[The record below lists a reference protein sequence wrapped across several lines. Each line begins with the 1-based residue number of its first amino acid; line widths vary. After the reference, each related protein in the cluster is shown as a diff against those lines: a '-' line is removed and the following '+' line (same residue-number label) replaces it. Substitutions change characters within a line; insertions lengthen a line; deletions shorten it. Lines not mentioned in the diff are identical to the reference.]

1 MKNSEIFFAKKNKTL
16 IPINGDFFLK
26 DVVSLDQFDRKS
38 VEKVFATAAKIK
50 KTSTKKL
57 LNVLKGKIISLL
69 FFEPS
74 TRTFSSHSAA
84 AKRLGAQ
91 TVEHQ
96 NPMQTSS
103 VVKGETVED
112 MIKIMEQYSDAIV
125 IRHPL
130 IGTAERSAN
139 VADIP
144 VVNAGDGAGE
154 HPTQA
159 LLDSFTIYEKFGTL
173 ENLKGLFCGDFK
185 YGRALRSL
193 LKLFSMYKNNTFYL
207 LSPKELRL
215 TKEELGDYK
224 KKGLN
229 LIEINSENEIP
240 ADCHFWYWT
249 RIQKERFKADKS
261 KKISMP
267 MLSPELLEKKGNK
280 KMIVMHVL
288 PRIDEVDKRIDKDP
302 RCIFL
307 TTQAKNGM
315 YIRMALL
322 KLILEK

>member
-1 MKNSEIFFAKKNKTL
+1 MIKL
-16 IPINGDFFLK
+16 IDGDFKNK
-26 DVVSLDQFDRKS
+26 DVVSLDQFDRRS

-50 KTSTKKL
+50 KTPTKKL
-57 LNVLKGKIISLL
+57 LNILKGKIISLL

-74 TRTFSSHSAA
+74 TRTFSSNSAA
-84 AKRLGAQ
+84 VKRLGGQ

-96 NPMQTSS
+96 NPLQTSS
-103 VVKGETVED
+103 VVKGETIED

-144 VVNAGDGAGE
+144 IINAGDGAGE

-159 LLDSFTIYEKFGTL
+159 LLDSFTIFEKFGTL
-173 ENLKGLFCGDFK
+173 ENLAGLFCGDFK
-185 YGRALRSL
+185 YGRGLRSL

-215 TKEELGDYK
+215 TKEEIESYRS
-224 KKGLN
+224 KGLN
-229 LIEINSENEIP
+229 LIEINSEKEIP
-240 ADCHFWYWT
+240 SDCNFWYWT
-249 RIQKERFKADKS
+249 RIQKERFKVGKL
-261 KKISMP
+261 KKILIP
-267 MLSPELLEKKGNK
+267 ILSPELLEKKGNK
-280 KMIVMHVL
+280 KMIVMHIL
-288 PRIDEVDKRIDKDP
+288 PRIDEVDKRIDSDP

-315 YIRMALL
+315 FVRMALL
-322 KLILEK
+322 SLILGGRV

>member
-1 MKNSEIFFAKKNKTL
+1 MKISE
-16 IPINGDFFLK
+16 DFFLK
-26 DVVSLDQFDRKS
+26 DIISIDQFDKRS

-50 KTSTKKL
+50 KTPVKKL
-57 LNVLKGKIISLL
+57 LKILSGKVIALL

-91 TVEHQ
+91 TIEHQ

-103 VVKGETVED
+103 VVKGETIED
-112 MIKIMEQYSDAIV
+112 TMKIIEQYSDAIV
-125 IRHPL
+125 IRHPM
-130 IGTAERSAN
+130 IGTAEKAAN
-139 VADIP
+139 VVDIP
-144 VVNAGDGAGE
+144 VINAGDGAGE

-159 LLDSFTIYEKFGTL
+159 LLDAFTIYERFGTL
-173 ENLKGLFCGDFK
+173 DNLTGLFCGDFR

-207 LSPKELRL
+207 LSPEELRL
-215 TKEELGDYK
+215 TEEDFRLYK
-224 KKGLN
+224 NKGLN
-229 LIEINSENEIP
+229 LIEINSEKEIP
-240 ADCHFWYWT
+240 SYCHFWYWT

-261 KKISMP
+261 KKILMP
-267 MLSPELLEKKGNK
+267 ILSPELLEKKGNK

-315 YIRMALL
+315 FIRMALFS
-322 KLILEK
+322 LILGDRR

>member
-1 MKNSEIFFAKKNKTL
+1 MSMIQN
-16 IPINGDFFLK
+16 INGDFKNK
-26 DVVSLDQFDRKS
+26 DIVSLNQFDRKS
-38 VEKVFATAAKIK
+38 VEMVFKTTIKIK
-50 KTSTKKL
+50 KTKTEDL
-57 LNVLKGKIISLL
+57 LKILRGKVVSLL

-74 TRTFSSHSAA
+74 TRTFSSHTAA

-91 TVEHQ
+91 TIEHQ

-103 VVKGETVED
+103 VVKGETIED
-112 MIKIMEQYSDAIV
+112 MTKIMEQYSDAIV
-125 IRHPL
+125 MRHPI
-130 IGTAERSAN
+130 IGTVEKAAN

-144 VVNAGDGAGE
+144 VINAGDGAGE

-193 LKLFSMYKNNTFYL
+193 LKLLSMYKNNTFYL

-215 TKEELGDYK
+215 TKEELESYK
-224 KKGLN
+224 NKGLN
-229 LIEINSENEIP
+229 LIEINSESEIP
-240 ADCHFWYWT
+240 SDCNFWYWT

-267 MLSPELLEKKGNK
+267 MLSPELLARKGNK

-288 PRIDEVDKRIDKDP
+288 PRIDEVDKRIDSDP

-315 YIRMALL
+315 YVRMALL
-322 KLILEK
+322 KLILNDK